1 MEEKRLIEY
10 LFVNDKIEKLHM
22 DAFRRRDK
30 AQSGAYRKVE
40 DILTNAPTVDAVS
53 VVRCEKCVLHG
64 NCIVEESFALAR
76 IENPFCCAG
85 KQKEGADLCE

>member
-10 LFVNDKIEKLHM
+10 SLVADKIEKLHM

-40 DILTNAPTVDAVS
+40 DILTNAPTVDAVE
-53 VVRCEKCVLHG
+53 VLRCRDCKYLGDED
-64 NCIVEESFALAR
+64 
-76 IENPFCCAG
+76 G
-85 KQKEGADLCE
+85 KL